1 MHVDQPASPVSIP
14 NQPAER
20 CGLALREPATDM
32 GAWVSLLRDA
42 EIPVKAETAEALE
55 VMRNCEDSVDAN
67 LIGEMIGGD
76 PLMTL
81 KLLVFAAK
89 NRSARAV
96 TQPETVTS
104 SLVMLGISPFFR
116 SFQPQPTLEEFLK
129 GRGEALKGIN
139 KVLRRASRAA
149 NFALA
154 FAVHRL
160 DPDAAVIHQAA
171 LLHDFAE
178 LLLWCH
184 APDLAL
190 KIEAA
195 QRLDSTLRSK
205 TAQLNFLNT
214 DLTELQQALMED
226 WKLPE
231 FLIQISG
238 DSLAQHASGQ
248 CVSLGVRI
256 ARHTALGWDNAA
268 IPDDISDVSKLLNLS
283 SSATTSLLRSLDA

>member
-1 MHVDQPASPVSIP
+1 MHADQPASSESILRTP
-14 NQPAER
+14 HAR
-20 CGLALREPATDM
+20 LGLGLREPAADM
-32 GAWVSLLRDA
+32 HAWISLLRDA
-42 EIPVKAETAEALE
+42 EIPVKSETAEALE
-55 VMRNCEDSVDAN
+55 VMRGCEDSVDAN

-81 KLLVFAAK
+81 KVLVFAAK
-89 NRSARAV
+89 NRSARAI

-116 SFQPQPTLEEFLK
+116 AFQPQPTLEEFLN
-129 GRGEALKGIN
+129 GQEEALKGID

-160 DPDAAVIHQAA
+160 DPDAAVVHQAA

-190 KIEAA
+190 KIDAA

-205 TAQLNFLNT
+205 KVQLDLLNT
-214 DLTELQQALMED
+214 DLIELQQALMEE

-238 DSLAQHASGQ
+238 DGLAQHASGQ
-248 CVSLGVRI
+248 CVSLGVRV

-268 IPDDISDVSKLLNLS
+268 IPDDVSDVSKLLNLS
-283 SSATTSLLRSLDA
+283 PSSALSLLRSLDV

>member
-1 MHVDQPASPVSIP
+1 MHADQPASSESTLNAPLARTGLGLRK
-14 NQPAER
+14 PA
-20 CGLALREPATDM
+20 ADM
-32 GAWVSLLRDA
+32 RAWISLLRDA
-42 EIPVKAETAEALE
+42 EIPVKSETAEALE
-55 VMRNCEDSVDAN
+55 VMRGCEDSVDAN

-81 KLLVFAAK
+81 KVLVFAAK
-89 NRSARAV
+89 SRSARAI

-116 SFQPQPTLEEFLK
+116 SFQPQPTLEEFLN
-129 GRGEALKGIN
+129 GQEEAHKGIN

-160 DPDAAVIHQAA
+160 DPEAAVVHQAA

-195 QRLDSTLRSK
+195 QRLDSTLRSRK
-205 TAQLNFLNT
+205 VQIDLLNT
-214 DLTELQQALMED
+214 DLIELQQALMEE

-238 DSLAQHASGQ
+238 GALAQHASGQ
-248 CVSLGVRI
+248 CVSLGVRV

-268 IPDDISDVSKLLNLS
+268 IPDDVSDVSKLLNLS
-283 SSATTSLLRSLDA
+283 SSSALSLLRSLDV

>member
-1 MHVDQPASPVSIP
+1 MHADRPASSEITPDT
-14 NQPAER
+14 AHER
-20 CGLALREPATDM
+20 SGLGLREPAVDM
-32 GAWVSLLRDA
+32 AAWVSLLRDA

-55 VMRNCEDSVDAN
+55 VMRSCEDSVDAN

-81 KLLVFAAK
+81 KVLVFAAK
-89 NRSARAV
+89 NRSVRSI

-116 SFQPQPTLEEFLK
+116 SFEPQPTLEEFLK
-129 GRGEALKGIN
+129 GRDEAIKGIN
-139 KVLRRASRAA
+139 RVLRRASRAA

-205 TAQLNFLNT
+205 KVQIDFLNT
-214 DLTELQQALMED
+214 DLIELQQALMEE

-231 FLIQISG
+231 FLVQISG
-238 DSLAQHASGQ
+238 DALAQHASGQ
-248 CVSLGVRI
+248 CVSLGVRV

-268 IPDDISDVSKLLNLS
+268 IPDDVSDVSKLLNLS
-283 SSATTSLLRSLDA
+283 SSSALSLLRSLDV